1 MGSLGLLVVYC
12 LGVVPLYGRF
22 WLCIIFCFE
31 GQVVWAGLERCE
43 LFRCLCGIGFLEV
56 MNLCKEVNFVVSCM
70 WLGVKALLV
79 CEFLSFVRKIVCVS
93 LKGGIFF
100 FCMRLRL
107 KDLNCVQ
114 RSGLCW

>member
-1 MGSLGLLVVYC
+1 MEDFGCVLFFALRGK
-12 LGVVPLYGRF
+12 
-22 WLCIIFCFE
+22 
-31 GQVVWAGLERCE
+31 VVWAGLERCE

-93 LKGGIFF
+93 MKGGSFF
-100 FCMRLRL
+100 FF
-107 KDLNCVQ
+107 V
-114 RSGLCW
+114 